1 MTVRIGYRDAGW
13 FVRAVRWGNGL
24 RMVCKDCQNW
34 IQGCGLVCKD
44 CQDGEGMKYG
54 L

>member
-1 MTVRIGYRDAGW
+1 
-13 FVRAVRWGNGL
+13 
-24 RMVCKDCQNW
+24 MVCKDCQNW

-44 CQDGEGMKYG
+44 CQDGEGIKYG